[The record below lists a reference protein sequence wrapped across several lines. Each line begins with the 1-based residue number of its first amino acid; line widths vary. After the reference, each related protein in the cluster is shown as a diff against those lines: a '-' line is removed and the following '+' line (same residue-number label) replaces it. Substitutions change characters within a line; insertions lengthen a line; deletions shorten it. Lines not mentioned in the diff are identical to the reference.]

1 MGFYTDV
8 IRERDRIDRE
18 LEKDAELC
26 LKDSRGNSGPT
37 EAFGG
42 ACPALKL
49 ILSRYGLAAKEV
61 HGCRNIT
68 EMLDLTLDPLGLI
81 YDRISLSEGAW
92 KKRSD
97 HMLAFLEDG
106 KAVALMPSVFG
117 YRYVCP
123 STGEKR
129 IVTDKTSLQDTAYV
143 IQRPIEIDHVN
154 LVSFSLYVL
163 HLVSPRDLVWIGTA
177 TLLVSALGLV
187 TPKLNQYVLQ
197 EVVPMGTGGYGL
209 LLQALVLFLM
219 AGFIRSG
226 ISAAKSLSLTRLQ
239 VRIPSEV
246 QAAVM
251 SRTLLLP
258 QTFFTDTSTGKL
270 SKQISNARVLSEQ
283 ILGFVMGVS
292 MTAVFSLVYIR
303 QLASFSV
310 VLLVPALAV
319 LLARCAYTMIASY
332 FYSENEIARQSAE
345 MENRT
350 FLYSSMKG
358 IQRIKESGAEKR
370 VYAKWTKKYRPVLAS
385 ELDKPLV
392 LKIED
397 AVLSFLSSLT
407 TVLLLSLVVPFH
419 IPKSDYIAF
428 NACFALIATAVGEFI
443 DAYRNILLMRPKM
456 AQLKTILESPHED
469 SAEKT
474 VLRRLRGDIR
484 IENLDFAYDDSGFG
498 CLKDI
503 SLHIEEGEK
512 VAIVGESG
520 CGKSTLLKLI
530 LGILRPVSGG
540 IYIDNTPLGAINLRS
555 YRRHI
560 GSVFQFSRVMPGTIY
575 SNIAFCNRPLSREEA
590 REAAVRADLDETIMK
605 LPLGYDT
612 EISDTNTG
620 GFSGGQR
627 QRLMIARAFASK
639 PGIMILDEATSALD
653 NLSQNKVL
661 ESVYQET
668 CTVIMVAHRLSTV
681 RDCDRIIVLKDGRI
695 AEEGKFD
702 ELMALEGEF
711 YELMRRQ
718 SA

>member
-1 MGFYTDV
+1 
-8 IRERDRIDRE
+8 
-18 LEKDAELC
+18 
-26 LKDSRGNSGPT
+26 
-37 EAFGG
+37 
-42 ACPALKL
+42 
-49 ILSRYGLAAKEV
+49 
-61 HGCRNIT
+61 
-68 EMLDLTLDPLGLI
+68 MLLT
-81 YDRISLSEGAW
+81 
-92 KKRSD
+92 
-97 HMLAFLEDG
+97 
-106 KAVALMPSVFG
+106 
-117 YRYVCP
+117 
-123 STGEKR
+123 
-129 IVTDKTSLQDTAYV
+129 
-143 IQRPIEIDHVN
+143 
-154 LVSFSLYVL
+154 
-163 HLVSPRDLVWIGTA
+163 
-177 TLLVSALGLV
+177 
-187 TPKLNQYVLQ
+187 
-197 EVVPMGTGGYGL
+197 
-209 LLQALVLFLM
+209 
-219 AGFIRSG
+219 
-226 ISAAKSLSLTRLQ
+226 
-239 VRIPSEV
+239 
-246 QAAVM
+246 
-251 SRTLLLP
+251 
-258 QTFFTDTSTGKL
+258 
-270 SKQISNARVLSEQ
+270 
-283 ILGFVMGVS
+283 
-292 MTAVFSLVYIR
+292 
-303 QLASFSV
+303 
-310 VLLVPALAV
+310 
-319 LLARCAYTMIASY
+319 
-332 FYSENEIARQSAE
+332 
-345 MENRT
+345 
-350 FLYSSMKG
+350 
-358 IQRIKESGAEKR
+358 
-370 VYAKWTKKYRPVLAS
+370 
-385 ELDKPLV
+385 
-392 LKIED
+392 
-397 AVLSFLSSLT
+397 
-407 TVLLLSLVVPFH
+407 LVVPFH